1 MNERL
6 SLKELQELCEV
17 AETFLRE
24 TILNTLETHYCIE
37 YNHFI
42 SVLCTDDLISRA
54 GSIKVIKEYIIKN
67 ILDGLI
73 SILEVTNQNNITKLF
88 LVSCGL
94 KNKLHYS
101 CTDKNF
107 LKKYIDC

>member
-6 SLKELQELCEV
+6 SLQELQELCEV

-24 TILNTLETHYCIE
+24 TIFNTLEQHNCIE

-54 GSIKVIKEYIIKN
+54 GSIKVIKEHVIKD
-67 ILDGLI
+67 ILDGLV
-73 SILEVTNQNNITKLF
+73 SILEVTNQNHITKLF

-94 KNKLHYS
+94 SAQLHYS

-107 LKKYIDC
+107 LKKHIDC